1 MANWQ
6 DNPFEFVYDGAL
18 TENVPGKVNVRK
30 VHYLSNGVEVAAYLY
45 TPAGYDENADAA
57 YAAVSVAHPNGGTK
71 EQVAGLYAQLLAEHG
86 YVTLAADASYQGE
99 SAGEPHGTDQP
110 FYRMEDVRRMVD
122 YLKAVPGVDPT
133 RIGSL
138 GICGGGGYTYATAQ
152 SDKDIKA
159 VATLSLFNTGRVRRL
174 GYGDSQA
181 ETIAQRLADNNA
193 ARAAEAEGGEVAIV
207 TFIPDMTEEERAEFE
222 AKARNNPGSLYTD
235 GVIYYGFDYMH
246 PRATGSYTKSS
257 LVNLMMWDATDRAAL
272 IDQPLLIIAG
282 SRADSLYMSEE
293 AYEKAIG
300 TQDKEL
306 FIVEGATHI
315 DTYHVPAYVDQVEA
329 KLVEFFGRTL

>member
-18 TENVPGKVNVRK
+18 TENVAGKVNVRK
-30 VHYLSNGVEVAAYLY
+30 VHYLSNGVEVAANLY
-45 TPAGYDENADAA
+45 TPANYDEHAQAA
-57 YAAVSVAHPNGGTK
+57 YAAISVAHPNGGTK

-86 YVTLAADASYQGE
+86 YVTLAADAAYQGE

-110 FYRMEDVRRMVD
+110 AYRIEDIRRMVD
-122 YLKAVPGVDPT
+122 YLKDVPGVDPT
-133 RIGSL
+133 RVGSL
-138 GICGGGGYTYATAQ
+138 GICGGGGYTFATAQ

-174 GYGDSQA
+174 GYGDAQA
-181 ETIAQRLADNNA
+181 ATFAQRLADANA
-193 ARAAEAEGGEVAIV
+193 ARAVEAASGEPEIV
-207 TFIPDMTEEERAEFE
+207 GFLPQMTEEERKEFYTKTL
-222 AKARNNPGSLYTD
+222 AQPSSLYRD
-235 GVIYYGFDYMH
+235 GIIYYGYDYAH

-272 IDQPLLIIAG
+272 IDQPLLVIAG
-282 SRADSLYMSEE
+282 SIADSLYMSEE
-293 AYEKAIG
+293 AYEKATG
-300 TQDKEL
+300 TNDKEL
-306 FIVEGATHI
+306 FIVEGASHI
-315 DTYHVPAYVDQVEA
+315 DTYHVPEYVEQVEA